1 MNILTVGFG
10 SFGAQCGCSDGRSG
24 HSGFHRNLGVEHEKG
39 ENLGMV
45 AALQETLSIT
55 QTSEKITIDS
65 TVTFQGKVT
74 ERQINYDLAGAPVVN
89 FAAMGDRSE
98 TVSQWEDGGLV
109 TTWTSEGAIAG
120 TEVVRTETRKLAGDG
135 MTMTIRT
142 ARGDTPAM
150 VRVYEKQE

>member
-1 MNILTVGFG
+1 MNILRLVMAVLVLSVAVPTV
-10 SFGAQCGCSDGRSG
+10 AQDTADFTGTWVL
-24 HSGFHRNLGVEHEKG
+24 NTKKG

-55 QTSEKITIDS
+55 QTAEKITIDS

-120 TEVVRTETRKLAGDG
+120 TEVVRTETRKLAEDG
-135 MTMTIRT
+135 KTMLVRM

-150 VRVYEKQE
+150 VTVYEKQE

>member
-1 MNILTVGFG
+1 MNNLRLVFVFLALGIAVPAI
-10 SFGAQCGCSDGRSG
+10 AQETSDFTGTWVL
-24 HSGFHRNLGVEHEKG
+24 NAKKG

-45 AALQETLSIT
+45 AAIQETLSIT
-55 QTSEKITIDS
+55 QTAEKITIDS
-65 TVTFQGKVT
+65 AATFQGKTT
-74 ERQINYDLAGAPVVN
+74 ERQVNYDLAGAPVVN

-109 TTWTSEGAIAG
+109 TIWTSEGAIAG